1 MLGIDHY
8 YTSTLTENGPRIGE
22 MKLIFL
28 EKKKKSVDKELF
40 WNNINFFHHLELSFK
55 TGVCL
60 PEWDIFQRNLID
72 ICF

>member
-1 MLGIDHY
+1 
-8 YTSTLTENGPRIGE
+8 

-28 EKKKKSVDKELF
+28 DKEKKKKKRVDKEFF

-55 TGVCL
+55 SGVCL

-72 ICF
+72 ICFRLHTKATDQM

>member
-28 EKKKKSVDKELF
+28 EKNKKKK
-40 WNNINFFHHLELSFK
+40 IK
-55 TGVCL
+55 KC
-60 PEWDIFQRNLID
+60 
-72 ICF
+72 